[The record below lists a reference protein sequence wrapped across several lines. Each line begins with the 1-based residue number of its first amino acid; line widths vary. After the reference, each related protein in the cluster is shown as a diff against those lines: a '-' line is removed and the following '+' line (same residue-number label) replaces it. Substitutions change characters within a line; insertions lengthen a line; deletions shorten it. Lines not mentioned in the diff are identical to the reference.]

1 MLISLFGC
9 AGFADFLFG
18 LLVYFVW
25 IGLFAV
31 VLVIVT
37 RGIVV
42 WLFVCLSVY
51 CCYVRFVSVIDF
63 MLFVVLI

>member
-1 MLISLFGC
+1 MLISLFGY

-25 IGLFAV
+25 IGFAG

-51 CCYVRFVSVIDF
+51 CYYVRFVSVIGF